1 MGDAE
6 VASAIAAG
14 DQGALGAAYDHH
26 SLLYA
31 YCRFQLSDPEDAAD
45 AVRDTFVIA
54 ACKLSVLCD
63 PSRLRPWLHAVAR
76 NECRR
81 RLRAGDSMSLS
92 AEAREVSDDTADFG
106 GSLAQPWVR
115 ELGRS
120 AFATLDDADREI
132 IQLTLRQ
139 RLDTVHLTDTLGV
152 PRNRAR
158 LTASRARA
166 AVAAAAAALLGAR

>member
-6 VASAIAAG
+6 VAAAR
-14 DQGALGAAYDHH
+14 GAAYARHACV
-26 SLLYA
+26 LYA
-31 YCRFQLSDPEDAAD
+31 YSRFQLSDPEDAAK

-54 ACKLSVLCD
+54 ACKPSVLCD

-106 GSLAQPWVR
+106 GSLEQAGVR
-115 ELGRS
+115 ELVRS